1 MEKGILTDSTKK
13 KKNNPGNNQAGKTW
27 KSF

>member
-1 MEKGILTDSTKK
+1 MEKGILTDTAPKK
-13 KKNNPGNNQAGKTW
+13 KKNPGNNQAGKTW